1 MGAIAAIL
9 GAVGGLGAI
18 MGIVTAAEI
27 IPSIGE
33 QFTWTFWLMLAAVL
47 LLSSIAISFG
57 RGGGD

>member
-9 GAVGGLGAI
+9 GAIGGLGAVLGVI
-18 MGIVTAAEI
+18 TAAEI
-27 IPSIGE
+27 ISPIGE

>member
-18 MGIVTAAEI
+18 LGIVTAAEI
-27 IPSIGE
+27 IPPIGA

-47 LLSSIAISFG
+47 LLSSIAISLG